1 MIREA
6 IEIFGGMKPLE
17 IIKIIVPCVIGFA
30 LMWTAIVIT
39 LLFTVP
45 AV

>member
-17 IIKIIVPCVIGFA
+17 ILKIVVPCVIRRSHKR
-30 LMWTAIVIT
+30 
-39 LLFTVP
+39 
-45 AV
+45 

>member
-17 IIKIIVPCVIGFA
+17 IFKIVVPCVAAFT
-30 LMWTAIVIT
+30 LMWVAIVIT
-39 LLFTVP
+39 LLFTAP

>member
-17 IIKIIVPCVIGFA
+17 ILKIVVPCVIGFA
-30 LMWTAIVIT
+30 LMWAAIVIT
-39 LLFTVP
+39 LLFTAP